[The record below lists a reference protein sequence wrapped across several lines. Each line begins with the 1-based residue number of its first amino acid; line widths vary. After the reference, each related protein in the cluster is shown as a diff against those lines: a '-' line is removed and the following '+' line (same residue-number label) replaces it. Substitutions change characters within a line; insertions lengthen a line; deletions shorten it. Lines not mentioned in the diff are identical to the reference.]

1 MAGSGS
7 LFGVMQRGA
16 IRQALRG
23 LLSTENRAVAGQGAG
38 VEAGGRGGRCGR
50 RCELEWR

>member
-7 LFGVMQRGA
+7 LFGVMQRGV

-23 LLSTENRAVAGQGAG
+23 LLSTENQAVAGQGAG
-38 VEAGGRGGRCGR
+38 VEASRRGGRRGR
-50 RCELEWR
+50 RCEVE